1 MITNEIQR
9 KIIKWLIRIILA
21 IIVILTIIIMN
32 NRIQNLNEQLSI
44 SISNEKAYAAE
55 NSALNDKNL
64 VFQFTIDQLSYS
76 RDSLMMKMKEVVE
89 DNGIKDKNLR
99 SLQYQLEHFEKTDTI
114 ILRDT
119 IFKEPSFK
127 LDTCIMDEWNT
138 SCISL
143 AYPGQIGISN
153 SYTNE
158 KYIIVNSKKEPIR
171 PHKCKFVNFFRR
183 KHTVLEI
190 DVIDKNPYVNTERQR
205 FIEIID

>member
-1 MITNEIQR
+1 VIAIGVIVTIAIMHKQIQS
-9 KIIKWLIRIILA
+9 
-21 IIVILTIIIMN
+21 LTG
-32 NRIQNLNEQLSI
+32 QLSV

-55 NSALNDKNL
+55 NSDLNLKNR
-64 VFQFTIDQLSYS
+64 VFQFTIDQLQYS
-76 RDSLMMKMKEVVE
+76 NDSLNRKIMSVVRE
-89 DNGIKDKNLR
+89 NDIKDRNIR
-99 SLQYQLEHFEKTDTI
+99 SLQYQLEHFSKTDTI
-114 ILRDT
+114 VLRDT
-119 IFKEPSFK
+119 IFRDPEFR

-153 SYTNE
+153 SYVNE

-171 PHKCKFVNFFRR
+171 PHKCKFVNFFRK

-190 DVIDKNPYVNTERQR
+190 DVIDKNPYVETERQR

>member
-1 MITNEIQR
+1 MWTEL
-9 KIIKWLIRIILA
+9 KYKLIKWAIYLLIVLG
-21 IIVILTIIIMN
+21 VIMTIIIMHN
-32 NRIQNLNEQLSI
+32 QIQSLTDQLSV
-44 SISNEKAYAAE
+44 SVSNEKAYAAE
-55 NSALNDKNL
+55 NSDLNEKNR
-64 VFQFTIDQLSYS
+64 VFQFTISQLQYS
-76 RDSLMMKMKEVVE
+76 NDSLSVKMMDIVRENSIKER
-89 DNGIKDKNLR
+89 DIQ

-119 IFKEPSFK
+119 IFRDPTFR

-153 SYTNE
+153 SYVNE
-158 KYIIVNSKKEPIR
+158 KYIIVNSKREPIR
-171 PHKCKFVNFFRR
+171 PHKCGFVNFFRK

-190 DVIDKNPYVNTERQR
+190 EVIDKNPYVETERQR